1 VASLTPKAFI
11 IWRCFEIA
19 NKRSGEEMR
28 IESSKVRDALIGALA
43 DEYSRKIILRTIS
56 KAESVEE
63 LCRSENIPV
72 STAYRRVNA
81 LKEVGLLAVEKTILS
96 DDGKKYEL
104 YRSAF
109 SSFKIDLQH
118 GEVTIEAEFN
128 EDVATRLS
136 RLWASMRA

>member
-1 VASLTPKAFI
+1 
-11 IWRCFEIA
+11 
-19 NKRSGEEMR
+19 MR
-28 IESSKVRDALIGALA
+28 IDSPKVRDALIEALA
-43 DEYSRKIILRTIS
+43 DEYSRKIILKTII

-63 LCRSENIPV
+63 LSRKENIPI
-72 STAYRRVNA
+72 STAYRRVNE
-81 LKEVGLLAVEKTILS
+81 LKDVGLLAVEKTILS

-109 SSFKIDLQH
+109 SSFKIDLEH
-118 GEVTIEAEFN
+118 GEITIEAEFN